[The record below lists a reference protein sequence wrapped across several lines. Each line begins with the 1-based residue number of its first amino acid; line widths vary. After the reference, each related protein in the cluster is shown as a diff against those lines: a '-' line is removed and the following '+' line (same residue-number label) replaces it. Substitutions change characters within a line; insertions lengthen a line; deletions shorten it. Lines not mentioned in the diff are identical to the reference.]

1 MGLLY
6 GIAVVW
12 LLALLGHLCRW
23 RWGLDSE
30 SGNLETYL
38 QRCLK

>member
-1 MGLLY
+1 MMGLLY

-23 RWGLDSE
+23 RWGLDE
-30 SGNLETYL
+30 NKETKN
-38 QRCLK
+38 RSKT